1 MTSPLS
7 IADFPLCPIDFHS
20 QNIPIVEADTS
31 PRISSDIDWEF
42 SSTDGTSS
50 FSTYPLFIVDNPSIT
65 HTKCSGSSNAF
76 ISLMREAK
84 RKKDPKGDLPLSHA
98 KTSLHNL
105 PRPIA
110 HLNTVNLFQTRS
122 DAYRHHR
129 QSNSE
134 DIRSQLMPYSGDNNG
149 NNGHGMVYP
158 K

>member
-1 MTSPLS
+1 MALHGSCAPSFLHCMTSPLS

-31 PRISSDIDWEF
+31 PRISGDIDWEF

-110 HLNTVNLFQTRS
+110 HLRFCHREFIS
-122 DAYRHHR
+122 DALRR
-129 QSNSE
+129 
-134 DIRSQLMPYSGDNNG
+134 
-149 NNGHGMVYP
+149 V
-158 K
+158 